1 MIPLPLAFGAPLLSA
16 RIRTTPEDFQV
27 DELPAFEATGEGEH
41 LLLHIRKRGAN
52 TVHVAK
58 LLAAWAGLPEMAV
71 SYAGMKDR
79 HAVTTQ
85 RFSVHLPKRVAPDL
99 ASLARLARSGAT
111 RLGRCTL
118 KRWVVTALRSFMPA

>member
-52 TVHVAK
+52 TV
-58 LLAAWAGLPEMAV
+58 
-71 SYAGMKDR
+71 S
-79 HAVTTQ
+79 
-85 RFSVHLPKRVAPDL
+85 
-99 ASLARLARSGAT
+99 
-111 RLGRCTL
+111 TL
-118 KRWVVTALRSFMPA
+118 R